1 MRTAGKWMVGISI
14 FLLIGLFLL
23 YLVAVVGAVLCAAV
37 FQHITDTNG
46 DTEPIAIQVGIAVG
60 SPAFYA
66 LIAELALLLLGI
78 LFWIFGKKKQKTVES
93 L

>member
-1 MRTAGKWMVGISI
+1 MRIAGKWMVGISI

-23 YLVAVVGAVLCAAV
+23 DLLAVAGAVLCAAV
-37 FQHITDTNG
+37 FQGITDPNG
-46 DTEPIAIQVGIAVG
+46 EAVSIPIQFGMAMG

-78 LFWIFGKKKQKTVES
+78 LFWIFGKKKTKIVES

>member
-1 MRTAGKWMVGISI
+1 MRIAGKWMVGISI

-23 YLVAVVGAVLCAAV
+23 DLLAVAGAVLCAAV
-37 FQHITDTNG
+37 FQGITDPNG
-46 DTEPIAIQVGIAVG
+46 GVASIPIQFGMAMG

-78 LFWIFGKKKQKTVES
+78 LFWIFGKKKTKIVES